1 MNGTILIVDD
11 RKENRLVLKTL
22 LEYMN
27 LSFLEAANG
36 EEALKVLL
44 KNKISLMLLDINMPK
59 MNGVETV
66 RLMKGNNNTKDIPV
80 IFMSASGKDEPLV
93 RKEFMNMRIDY
104 MIKPFTIEVLKDK
117 VEYMLRDGKA

>member
-1 MNGTILIVDD
+1 MSLPH
-11 RKENRLVLKTL
+11 
-22 LEYMN
+22 
-27 LSFLEAANG
+27 LEATNG

-44 KNKISLMLLDINMPK
+44 KNKISLVLLDINMPK

-66 RLMKGNNNTKDIPV
+66 RLMKGNNSTKNIPV

-93 RKEFMNMRIDY
+93 REEFTDMRIDY

-117 VEYMLRDGKA
+117 VAYMLRDGKA